1 VTNYAEECR
10 KAHVC
15 MASEEKKSQVVID
28 ADHHFFFCDDEL
40 IQYEPTCDKVT
51 RRVKFD
57 GWKIPDAP

>member
-1 VTNYAEECR
+1 
-10 KAHVC
+10 